1 MGREKPSRQSHHG
14 IMKFLSSAL
23 VTVACWTLLAQP
35 ATVLAANDEL
45 TVRLPS
51 FIMRSASLV
60 RAQVWI
66 PRDHDNRVLRVT
78 LDSGTFY
85 RSSDVPL
92 EGERAPHSHTL
103 VWHAL
108 PPGAYEVTIELVG
121 TTRVKQILRR
131 ELTVIGLD

>member
-1 MGREKPSRQSHHG
+1 
-14 IMKFLSSAL
+14 MKFLSSAL
-23 VTVACWTLLAQP
+23 IALACSTLLAQP
-35 ATVLAANDEL
+35 ATVQAANDEL

-51 FIMRSASLV
+51 FLMRSASLL

-66 PRDHDNRVLRVT
+66 PRDQDNRVLRIT

-92 EGERAPHSHTL
+92 EGERAPQSHTL

-121 TTRVKQILRR
+121 TTRVKQVLRR
-131 ELTVIGLD
+131 ELTVIGMD